1 MFIERTKFKSQMK
14 LITDYKQTK
23 TTTFYIVFS
32 KVFYKETNRA
42 TFLERYI
49 SSSTNYLFGHHKYT

>member
-14 LITDYKQTK
+14 LITDYIQTK
-23 TTTFYIVFS
+23 TKTFYIVFS
-32 KVFYKETNRA
+32 KVFYKETGRA

-49 SSSTNYLFGHHKYT
+49 SPSTNYLFEHHKYT